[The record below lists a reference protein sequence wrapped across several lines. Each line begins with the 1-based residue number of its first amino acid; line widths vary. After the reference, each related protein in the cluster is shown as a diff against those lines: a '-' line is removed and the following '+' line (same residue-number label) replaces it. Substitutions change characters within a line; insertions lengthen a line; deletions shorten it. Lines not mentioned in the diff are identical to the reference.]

1 MQTAISTKRKIK
13 PKKKRDTDL
22 IRRALYEAKE
32 LKELV
37 ENTFEYQDGKLYR
50 KSKRSIAG
58 LPLKEAGYV
67 AILANGKPYSK
78 IGITEEGTNIYFSRA
93 SIVYLM
99 HTGVYENRVEH
110 LNGDTLDDRIENL
123 APMSRHIASGSIVA
137 GKTNTGFK
145 NIMQDAKGRFVVAFN
160 ARGIRHNI
168 GKFNTL
174 EEAKKGLLEGYAKL
188 KSNYEKQLLLIK
200 KKVQNSSSY

>member
-13 PKKKRDTDL
+13 PKKKKDTEL
-22 IRRALYEAKE
+22 IRKALREAKE

-37 ENTFEYQDGKLYR
+37 ENTFQYEDGKLYR
-50 KSKRSIAG
+50 KSKRSIAE
-58 LPLKEAGYV
+58 LPLKEAGYI
-67 AILANGKPYSK
+67 AILANGRPYCK

-99 HTGVYENRVEH
+99 HTGVYENRLQH
-110 LNGDTLDDRIENL
+110 INGNTLDDRIENL
-123 APMSRHIASGSIVA
+123 APMSRHIVSGSIVA

-145 NIMQDAKGRFVVAFN
+145 NIRQDAKGRFEVGCNV
-160 ARGIRHNI
+160 RGKRHNL
-168 GKFNTL
+168 GKFKTL

-188 KSNYEKQLLLIK
+188 KSHHEKQLLLIQK
-200 KKVQNSSSY
+200 KIQASS